1 MVGGSKGTLL
11 LQLIAVMEM
20 SGDRMNAG
28 DGECVLPAQG
38 RQKLGQLMGQ
48 TGFAAAG
55 GTDEQKVVA
64 TCGRQRQ
71 GSRCQASV
79 EGGRELRS
87 GDGV

>member
-1 MVGGSKGTLL
+1 M

-55 GTDEQKVVA
+55 GTDEQKMVA

-71 GSRCQASV
+71 GSRGQASV
-79 EGGRELRS
+79 QGGRELRA